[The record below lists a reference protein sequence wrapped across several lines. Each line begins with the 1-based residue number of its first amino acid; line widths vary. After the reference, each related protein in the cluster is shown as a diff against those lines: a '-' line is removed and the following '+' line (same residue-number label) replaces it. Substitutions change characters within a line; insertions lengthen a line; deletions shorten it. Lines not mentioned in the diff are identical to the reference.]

1 MDASGASSR
10 AQLVTPLSPSPP
22 INNNTFHHTNVSQNI
37 HYPTPLNSSFSQ
49 NIDRHHRS
57 SRSDFDLHS
66 SNNNNIIN
74 GIDPRHHSSIPYR
87 VRQGISYEN
96 PRGYDTID
104 YNYDGNRSQRRSLPK
119 SFSDCDLCKRRVVNE
134 EHQQYFNE
142 QNDNWHLENNSSER
156 KIEPRT
162 YRDRIKERFRDRV
175 TTHQIPDSEHLSP
188 LPPITTT
195 AVANVEYST
204 VVPRHQRIASETNR
218 SVHHLPFEY
227 IPNEHLNNIKRNL
240 SEEHLGINQQQY
252 RTNDGNNL
260 SGKYY
265 EHSDDERKSSL
276 NRRLN
281 DTREIQEISMRM
293 NDQQNFNRHQYYQ

>member
-1 MDASGASSR
+1 LDASGASSR

-37 HYPTPLNSSFSQ
+37 HYPSPLNSSFSQ

-57 SRSDFDLHS
+57 SRSEFDLHS

-74 GIDPRHHSSIPYR
+74 GIDPRHHASIPYR
-87 VRQGISYEN
+87 IRPGISYEN

-188 LPPITTT
+188 LPPMTTTT

-227 IPNEHLNNIKRNL
+227 IPN
-240 SEEHLGINQQQY
+240 
-252 RTNDGNNL
+252 DGNNL
-260 SGKYY
+260 PVKYY

-293 NDQQNFNRHQYYQ
+293 NDQQNFNRHQYYHHQ